1 MGKKPGSSWRQLIS
15 SSCLWK
21 PCQFGWCVLSPLLG
35 TPFPTLLPGSAPKS
49 RLFCQPRKGAK
60 VGLCLM
66 EQLDSPP
73 QTSSGLGCLI
83 LWGTAPKPS
92 SEPWVSAGSAQQR
105 LLPTRAGLAWGC
117 LGCRS
122 HSEVAVSPQSIP
134 GAAPSQSCFISYEAL
149 PDHPN
154 TSQRIPQQ
162 NKLLITK
169 KSGKA
174 KPQQTPHQLKQ
185 TAVVS
190 FPISLMPVHRKHPVN
205 LASQGHFREE
215 SPSRKRRKLSNLA

>member
-1 MGKKPGSSWRQLIS
+1 MSPGFQQALHSSV
-15 SSCLWK
+15 C
-21 PCQFGWCVLSPLLG
+21 SP
-35 TPFPTLLPGSAPKS
+35 
-49 RLFCQPRKGAK
+49 Q
-60 VGLCLM
+60 
-66 EQLDSPP
+66 
-73 QTSSGLGCLI
+73 
-83 LWGTAPKPS
+83 
-92 SEPWVSAGSAQQR
+92 
-105 LLPTRAGLAWGC
+105 GLAWPGAA
-117 LGCRS
+117 LAAGATPRLPSARRARS
-122 HSEVAVSPQSIP
+122 AP